1 MSAPPT
7 ASAETVLPPQPPA
20 DAEPTSLPAQSRPL
34 TKPRML
40 YVDNLRSVLI
50 SMVVLLH
57 LAITYGATGDWWY
70 NEKVPESTLSG
81 VALTLYT
88 TIAQAFTLA
97 FFFMISSYF
106 CPPAYDKK
114 GPGAFAK
121 DKLKRLGIP
130 FLFYFAVLNPI
141 LVMMVHVF
149 EGQPAIPPGVS
160 PLAFWVGSLGPGLM
174 WFAEALLIFSFGYLL
189 WRLATSRRSQASPP
203 SSGSRAARGAP
214 GNRALALFALGV
226 GLVTFV
232 VRLVLPVG
240 YWLEPFHFQLAQ
252 FPQYIAYFVVGLL
265 AYRRGWFAGMRVSQ
279 ARLWAWVVAAL
290 IVAYPVIVV
299 AGGALESGAE
309 PFLGGLTWQS
319 LLYSVWEQFL
329 CIGVVVALGV
339 WFRERFNRQGRL
351 AANMGADSYAVYIFH
366 PFVIVP
372 LAFVLGGITMLGL
385 LKWLWVAPLALAL
398 SFLLAHGVRKL
409 PVARDVL

>member
-7 ASAETVLPPQPPA
+7 VSAETVLPPQPPA
-20 DAEPTSLPAQSRPL
+20 VAEPTPSPAQPWPP

-40 YVDNLRSVLI
+40 YIDNLRIVLI

-70 NEKVPESTLSG
+70 NEKVPESALSG

-149 EGQPAIPPGVS
+149 DGQPAIPPGVS
-160 PLAFWVGSLGPGLM
+160 PLAFWVDSLGPGLM
-174 WFAEALLIFSFGYLL
+174 WFVEALLIFSFGYLL

-203 SSGSRAARGAP
+203 PSGSQAERGAP
-214 GNRALALFALGV
+214 GDGRPGNGRWPCSRSA
-226 GLVTFV
+226 
-232 VRLVLPVG
+232 
-240 YWLEPFHFQLAQ
+240 W
-252 FPQYIAYFVVGLL
+252 
-265 AYRRGWFAGMRVSQ
+265 GWSPSSCVSSSLS
-279 ARLWAWVVAAL
+279 ATGWSLSTSSSRSSRNTSPTSWWGCW
-290 IVAYPVIVV
+290 PT
-299 AGGALESGAE
+299 GGAGSRA
-309 PFLGGLTWQS
+309 
-319 LLYSVWEQFL
+319 
-329 CIGVVVALGV
+329 
-339 WFRERFNRQGRL
+339 
-351 AANMGADSYAVYIFH
+351 
-366 PFVIVP
+366 
-372 LAFVLGGITMLGL
+372 
-385 LKWLWVAPLALAL
+385 
-398 SFLLAHGVRKL
+398 
-409 PVARDVL
+409 

>member
-1 MSAPPT
+1 MT
-7 ASAETVLPPQPPA
+7 AHPPA
-20 DAEPTSLPAQSRPL
+20 VVEAASPPLQPRPSS
-34 TKPRML
+34 KPRLL
-40 YVDNLRSVLI
+40 YIDNLRIVLI

-57 LAITYGATGDWWY
+57 LAITYGANGDWWY

-141 LVMMVHVF
+141 LVMMVRVLD
-149 EGQPAIPPGVS
+149 GQPAIPPGVS
-160 PLAFWVGSLGPGLM
+160 PLAFWVDAFGPGLM
-174 WFAEALLIFSFGYLL
+174 WFVEALLIFSFGYLL

-203 SSGSRAARGAP
+203 PSGSQAERGAP
-214 GNRALALFALGV
+214 GNGALALFALGV

-265 AYRRGWFAGMRVSQ
+265 AYRRGWFAGTKVSQ
-279 ARLWAWVVAAL
+279 AKLWAWVAAAL

-329 CIGVVVALGV
+329 CIGIVVALGV
-339 WFRERFNRQGRL
+339 WFRERFNHQGRL

>member
-1 MSAPPT
+1 MAPGNL
-7 ASAETVLPPQPPA
+7 APQP
-20 DAEPTSLPAQSRPL
+20 
-34 TKPRML
+34 
-40 YVDNLRSVLI
+40 
-50 SMVVLLH
+50 
-57 LAITYGATGDWWY
+57 
-70 NEKVPESTLSG
+70 G
-81 VALTLYT
+81 VATA
-88 TIAQAFTLA
+88 IRQ
-97 FFFMISSYF
+97 
-106 CPPAYDKK
+106 
-114 GPGAFAK
+114 PG
-121 DKLKRLGIP
+121 R
-130 FLFYFAVLNPI
+130 
-141 LVMMVHVF
+141 
-149 EGQPAIPPGVS
+149 
-160 PLAFWVGSLGPGLM
+160 
-174 WFAEALLIFSFGYLL
+174 
-189 WRLATSRRSQASPP
+189 
-203 SSGSRAARGAP
+203 ARGAP
-214 GNRALALFALGV
+214 GNGALALFALGV

-265 AYRRGWFAGMRVSQ
+265 AYRRGWFAGTKVSQ

-299 AGGALESGAE
+299 AGGVLKSGDA

-329 CIGVVVALGV
+329 CIGIVVALGV
-339 WFRERFNRQGRL
+339 WFRERFNHQGRL

-372 LAFVLGGITMLGL
+372 LAFVLGGITMMGL

-409 PVARDVL
+409 PVAREVL

>member
-1 MSAPPT
+1 MSMSAPP
-7 ASAETVLPPQPPA
+7 AVSADTVLPPQPRL
-20 DAEPTSLPAQSRPL
+20 S

-40 YVDNLRSVLI
+40 YIDNVRIVLI

-81 VALTLYT
+81 VTLTLYT

-141 LVMMVHVF
+141 LVMMIHVF
-149 EGQPAIPPGVS
+149 DGQPAIPPSVS
-160 PLAFWVGSLGPGLM
+160 PLAFWVDSLGPGLM
-174 WFAEALLIFSFGYLL
+174 WFVEALLIFSFGYLL
-189 WRLATSRRSQASPP
+189 WRMATSRRSLASPP
-203 SSGSRAARGAP
+203 PSASLAEREAP
-214 GNRALALFALGV
+214 GNGVLALFALGV
-226 GLVTFV
+226 GLATFV
-232 VRLVLPVG
+232 VRLVFPVG

-265 AYRRGWFAGMRVSQ
+265 AYRRGWFAGIRISQ
-279 ARLWAWVVAAL
+279 SKVWAWVVVAL

-299 AGGALESGAE
+299 AGGALETGVE

-319 LLYSVWEQFL
+319 LLYSIWEEFL
-329 CIGVVVALGV
+329 CIGIVVALGV
-339 WFRERFNRQGRL
+339 WFRERFNHQGRL
-351 AANMGADSYAVYIFH
+351 TADMGADSYAVYIFH
-366 PFVIVP
+366 PLVIVP

-409 PVARDVL
+409 PVAREVL

>member
-1 MSAPPT
+1 
-7 ASAETVLPPQPPA
+7 
-20 DAEPTSLPAQSRPL
+20 
-34 TKPRML
+34 
-40 YVDNLRSVLI
+40 
-50 SMVVLLH
+50 
-57 LAITYGATGDWWY
+57 
-70 NEKVPESTLSG
+70 
-81 VALTLYT
+81 
-88 TIAQAFTLA
+88 
-97 FFFMISSYF
+97 
-106 CPPAYDKK
+106 
-114 GPGAFAK
+114 
-121 DKLKRLGIP
+121 
-130 FLFYFAVLNPI
+130 
-141 LVMMVHVF
+141 
-149 EGQPAIPPGVS
+149 
-160 PLAFWVGSLGPGLM
+160 M
-174 WFAEALLIFSFGYLL
+174 WFVEALLIFSFGYLL

-203 SSGSRAARGAP
+203 PSGSRAERGAP
-214 GNRALALFALGV
+214 GNGALALFALGV

-265 AYRRGWFAGMRVSQ
+265 AYRRGWFAGTKVSQ
-279 ARLWAWVVAAL
+279 ARLWTWVVAAL

-299 AGGALESGAE
+299 AGGVLRSGDA

-329 CIGVVVALGV
+329 CIGIVVALGV

-372 LAFVLGGITMLGL
+372 LAFVLGGITMMGL